1 MPSDDQL
8 DELIQQVTVD
18 AYGDEGYW
26 SFLQTFDDDVQFPFS
41 GNLVGIP
48 VVVTGVDLDGDERR
62 GLVAVIERSGR
73 TDKVSLLDVEP
84 EAGDDAALLLAAY
97 KRCLGIS

>member
-26 SFLQTFDDDVQFPFS
+26 SFLQTFEDDVQFPFS
-41 GNLVGIP
+41 GTLVGIP
-48 VVVTGVDLDGDERR
+48 VVVTGVDFDGDERR
-62 GLVAVIERSGR
+62 GLVAVIQRNGR

-84 EAGDDAALLLAAY
+84 EAGHDAALLLAAY
-97 KRCLGIS
+97 KRWLGIS

>member
-26 SFLQTFDDDVQFPFS
+26 SFLQAFEDDVRLPFS
-41 GNLVGIP
+41 GALAGMP
-48 VVVTGVDLDGDERR
+48 VVVTGVDFDGGERR
-62 GLVAVIERSGR
+62 GLVAVIERSDCSHR
-73 TDKVSLLDVEP
+73 VSLVDVEP
-84 EAGDDAALLLAAY
+84 AAALDAALLLAAY
-97 KRCLGIS
+97 QRWLGLS